1 MAAAAATAPASAVVL
16 RERNC
21 GQFDD
26 KHERQRAA

>member
-1 MAAAAATAPASAVVL
+1 MATATATAPAVVL
-16 RERNC
+16 RERNR